1 MARFATGESVAV
13 SCEVRPGAFPGEF
26 LVTVNTLTGP
36 VSGFARAADLVEP
49 TAALHGIVTAARAEA
64 VEVMLSGSFF
74 TTNGL
79 AEIRPDDVRAL
90 AA

>member
-1 MARFATGESVAV
+1 MAKFAAGESVAV

-26 LVTVNTLTGP
+26 LVTVNTLSGP

-49 TAALHGIVTAARAEA
+49 DAALHGVVKASRPEA

-79 AEIRPDDVRAL
+79 AEIRPDDLRAL